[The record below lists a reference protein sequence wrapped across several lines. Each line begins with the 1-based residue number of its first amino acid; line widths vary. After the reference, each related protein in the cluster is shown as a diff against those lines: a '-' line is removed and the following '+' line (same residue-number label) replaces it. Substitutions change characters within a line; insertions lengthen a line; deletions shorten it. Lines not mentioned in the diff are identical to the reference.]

1 MPKDKYRFMVDVQE
15 LYYPLVVEAEAEE
28 EAYILMEER
37 LEEAPFP
44 TEEEMK
50 EAIGRKE
57 YHGSYDYGTREV
69 VCGFCGATEELMP
82 DNDISEGYYFCPSGC
97 RIPFG

>member
-1 MPKDKYRFMVDVQE
+1 MPRDKYRFMVDVQE
-15 LYYPLVVEAEAEE
+15 LYYPLVVEAESEE

-50 EAIGRKE
+50 
-57 YHGSYDYGTREV
+57 
-69 VCGFCGATEELMP
+69 
-82 DNDISEGYYFCPSGC
+82 
-97 RIPFG
+97 